1 MTSNIGVLI
10 MAAGAATRFGSPKQL
25 AQYQGQTLLQRCID
39 SATAIF
45 PNKVSV
51 VLGAHADQIEPQILG
66 VEIIV
71 NSHWQQGLGA
81 SIACGAKHVDTE
93 TNGVLILLADQIHI
107 GPEQL
112 QVIAKAFEGDNIVA
126 AHYCG
131 ARGVPAI
138 FPRSYFQQLQELTE
152 DSGAKKLLN
161 NEEISVTEIAL
172 PEAALDIDR
181 PEDLHTLKKQ

>member
-1 MTSNIGVLI
+1 MTSNIAVLI
-10 MAAGAATRFGSPKQL
+10 MAAGAASRFGSPKQL

-51 VLGAHADQIEPQILG
+51 VLGAHAQQIEPQLSG
-66 VEIIV
+66 AQIII
-71 NSHWQQGLGA
+71 NPQWKSGLGG
-81 SIACGAKHVDTE
+81 SIAYGARHIDPAAH
-93 TNGVLILLADQIHI
+93 GVLILLADQIHI
-107 GPEQL
+107 SPEQL
-112 QVIAKAFEGDNIVA
+112 QVMAKAFEGDNIVA

-138 FPRSYFQQLQELTE
+138 FPRSYFQKLQELTE
-152 DSGAKKLLN
+152 DSGAKTLLSN
-161 NEEISVTEIAL
+161 TAISVTEIAL

>member
-1 MTSNIGVLI
+1 MTSNIAVLI

-39 SATAIF
+39 SANAVF
-45 PNKVSV
+45 PDKVSV
-51 VLGAHADQIEPQILG
+51 VLGAHADQVEPQILG
-66 VEIIV
+66 AQVII
-71 NSHWQQGLGA
+71 NPQWQNGLGG
-81 SIACGAKHVDTE
+81 SIACGVMHIDPAAH
-93 TNGVLILLADQIHI
+93 GVFILLADQIHI
-107 GPEQL
+107 TPEQL

-138 FPRSYFQQLQELTE
+138 FPRSYFEKLEGLTE
-152 DSGAKKLLN
+152 DSGAKTLLSN
-161 NEEISVTEIAL
+161 TELSVTEIAL

-181 PEDLHTLKKQ
+181 PEDLHTL